1 MSIVHALL
9 LGLLGGI
16 GIWDSRIGGMWML
29 DRPLVLGPIVGL
41 ILGDFKTGIIVGG
54 SLELIMMGIVGI
66 GSATPPDT
74 VSGAILATAF
84 AIVSKLDVSA
94 AVALALPIATLG
106 QLVGIFV
113 RTANGYFVHM
123 ADKAA
128 ENADFSG
135 IDKAL
140 WGGAIL
146 FFVSY
151 FLLVFLGAFLGS
163 SVIGAFVKMI
173 PQFVTDGLNAAS
185 GMLPALGIA
194 ILMQLLFDKKNAAFF
209 FIGWAMTALFSVN
222 TVGAAVVGTAIA
234 YTIYQYTISNK
245 NHNNSVDMISDDE
258 GPFSPER
265 AGGLPAFQVIDM
277 ATREGMGKKAMM
289 KKVKTQ
295 GGLMGYFG
303 VNDTRIVEKMMMDGD
318 EKAKLIYDAMIL
330 NVARNI
336 AKLAVYVDG
345 KVDNIILTGGIAYS
359 EYFTKEVAKRVE
371 FIAPVIVYAGEN
383 EMESLALGALRV
395 QRGEEEAKTFTK
407 VVPQ

>member
-1 MSIVHALL
+1 MDELEPLAKVTGLPEMQRKGMGHNLNMRAAAMKYAKENNKPYRDISVIVAH
-9 LGLLGGI
+9 LGG
-16 GIWDSRIGGMWML
+16 GITL
-29 DRPLVLGPIVGL
+29 
-41 ILGDFKTGIIVGG
+41 
-54 SLELIMMGIVGI
+54 SLHH
-66 GSATPPDT
+66 
-74 VSGAILATAF
+74 
-84 AIVSKLDVSA
+84 K
-94 AVALALPIATLG
+94 G
-106 QLVGIFV
+106 QI
-113 RTANGYFVHM
+113 
-123 ADKAA
+123 
-128 ENADFSG
+128 
-135 IDKAL
+135 
-140 WGGAIL
+140 
-146 FFVSY
+146 
-151 FLLVFLGAFLGS
+151 
-163 SVIGAFVKMI
+163 
-173 PQFVTDGLNAAS
+173 
-185 GMLPALGIA
+185 
-194 ILMQLLFDKKNAAFF
+194 
-209 FIGWAMTALFSVN
+209 
-222 TVGAAVVGTAIA
+222 
-234 YTIYQYTISNK
+234 
-245 NHNNSVDMISDDE
+245 VDMISDDE